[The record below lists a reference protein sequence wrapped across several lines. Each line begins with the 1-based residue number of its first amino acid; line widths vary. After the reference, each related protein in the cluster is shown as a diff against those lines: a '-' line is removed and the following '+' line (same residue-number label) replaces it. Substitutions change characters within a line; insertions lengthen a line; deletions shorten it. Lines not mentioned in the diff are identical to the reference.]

1 MCAVWLPSSR
11 EAALLV
17 LRLVVCAMR
26 YGIGIIRM
34 KAETIIGAFLSG
46 GGGAKDLTLVALKS
60 RDPRLKVACMVW
72 NICGKIEL
80 SAYCEAGK
88 FCY

>member
-1 MCAVWLPSSR
+1 LCITLDVRSVAAVKPR
-11 EAALLV
+11 GALLV

-26 YGIGIIRM
+26 YGSGIIRM

-72 NICGKIEL
+72 ISVGRL
-80 SAYCEAGK
+80 SSVLL
-88 FCY
+88 